1 MDVLL
6 NFISVVI
13 SLLLV
18 PALFLLPI
26 AGYLRSRRKGYRPPG
41 ATLVLFIGSAVGIL
55 SAYVV
60 VSAFPSVEKAFQFF
74 FWLPVLVLIAV
85 TSLLIRVLPRRNPRV
100 SGPRRPHFPFAAV
113 GWALNGL
120 PAILVIFV
128 WWVTMGKP
136 NDSDSNPLGK
146 SIQLW
151 VTCSLFGAYLISLSR
166 RVKAA
171 ASIEE
176 IARNDLRAPV
186 LYLRP
191 FNQERSA
198 FVWGPKS
205 RYGDYVRGIQRFLM
219 TRGEYWFVGDN
230 DANPDPI
237 VGIRFEEYLGSA
249 LTARIGPF
257 FALGN
262 PEDYTPPEGAARTY
276 VQDTDW
282 KEHVKRLA
290 GKSSCIVA
298 EVASSDNLRW
308 ELEYLRQ
315 EGLQQ
320 KLFVIT
326 RPLIAKTNWLANLLI
341 RLNAVRRPDTWPGF
355 AENLGRLGYE
365 IPSDPGVGAVM
376 AFDASGKGV
385 TLTTGAL
392 LPGDYVEPIR
402 TFIIDSLGYSP
413 EQLDPP
419 HGPEPESAVAV
430 VPLPKK
436 LWQSIWAAMQ
446 KVFLLYKPGRKRA
459 WIPYA
464 VCWLTALFLFLAA
477 FGGNLKDPGTY
488 SFIQMLLL
496 VFLVPRLSPFP

>member
-136 NDSDSNPLGK
+136 NDSDSNPLEY
-146 SIQLW
+146 SIKLW
-151 VTCSLFGAYLISLSR
+151 VVSSLFGAYLISLSR

-205 RYGDYVRGIQRFLM
+205 RYGDYVRGVQRLLM
-219 TRGEYWFVGDN
+219 TSG
-230 DANPDPI
+230 
-237 VGIRFEEYLGSA
+237 
-249 LTARIGPF
+249 
-257 FALGN
+257 
-262 PEDYTPPEGAARTY
+262 
-276 VQDTDW
+276 
-282 KEHVKRLA
+282 VK
-290 GKSSCIVA
+290 
-298 EVASSDNLRW
+298 
-308 ELEYLRQ
+308 
-315 EGLQQ
+315 
-320 KLFVIT
+320 
-326 RPLIAKTNWLANLLI
+326 LI
-341 RLNAVRRPDTWPGF
+341 
-355 AENLGRLGYE
+355 
-365 IPSDPGVGAVM
+365 
-376 AFDASGKGV
+376 
-385 TLTTGAL
+385 
-392 LPGDYVEPIR
+392 PIR
-402 TFIIDSLGYSP
+402 SSVSDWRNIL
-413 EQLDPP
+413 
-419 HGPEPESAVAV
+419 A
-430 VPLPKK
+430 LP
-436 LWQSIWAAMQ
+436 
-446 KVFLLYKPGRKRA
+446 
-459 WIPYA
+459 
-464 VCWLTALFLFLAA
+464 
-477 FGGNLKDPGTY
+477 
-488 SFIQMLLL
+488 
-496 VFLVPRLSPFP
+496 